1 MIWLD
6 EVNEIINFYK
16 SFNRYK
22 KNTYTELYNYII
34 QPYQHKQFKIFK
46 DKKIY
51 GFVNWALVNQLTQD
65 NYFTT
70 GKINNWHNG
79 NIITHVDLLAKKNV
93 KQIYLWS
100 RKNLTKHSDINQ
112 TTKWLRL
119 TNNNNIRNI
128 VTKKIRN
135 NRLWVE

>member
-1 MIWLD
+1 MIEL
-6 EVNEIINFYK
+6 NKIINFYK

-22 KNTYTELYNYII
+22 NNTHTELYNYLIS
-34 QPYQHKQFKIFK
+34 PYNLKQFKVFK

-51 GFVNWALVNQLTQD
+51 GFVSWALVNQLTQD

-70 GKINNWHNG
+70 GRINDWCNG

-93 KQIYLWS
+93 KEIYLWS
-100 RKNLTKHSDINQ
+100 RKNLAKHSNINQ

-119 TNNNNIRNI
+119 GNNNNIRNI